1 MNRELF
7 QNALDGYH
15 ALANGAMEGN
25 PDHIQKTRE
34 MLMTLGTSTDPTV
47 IENLLRANQAAFR
60 KYAEGPLDDLLDG
73 LNAVRR
79 LAEEYLA
86 LEDQSEH
93 P

>member
-15 ALANGAMEGN
+15 SLANGIMEGN
-25 PDHIQKTRE
+25 PEHIQTVRQ
-34 MLMTLGTSTDPTV
+34 MLWMLGTSDDQN
-47 IENLLRANQAAFR
+47 IRENLLAANQAAFR
-60 KYAEGPLDDLLDG
+60 KYAEGPLDDLLGG
-73 LNAVRR
+73 LTALRR
-79 LAEEYLA
+79 LAEQYLA